1 MKRLNKFLLILL
13 AATIVA
19 LFIWSF
25 TPKAIPV
32 QTAEVTRGAYQQVIE
47 EDGKTRV
54 RERYVI
60 SAPLSGKLNRIALK
74 AGDAVEK
81 DQIVATLSPN
91 SPALLDARSVQELTE
106 RVGATEAARS
116 RATADVA
123 RVQAMLDKAR
133 ADLSR
138 VKKLAAGGFVSPTQL
153 EQTELALKVNQRE
166 LEAARQAVHVA
177 EHDIATARA
186 ALLQSRSGIASGRQW
201 EVRAPVAG
209 SVLKVVQENEGVV
222 ALGAPLLEIGNPAD
236 MEIVADVLS
245 SDAVQIKPGAPVN
258 IERWGKPE
266 PLQARVRRVEPS
278 AFTKISALG
287 VEEQRVNVVMDITSL
302 PDLWRGLSDGY
313 KVDAKIVV
321 FTAGNAVKVPVS
333 SLFRKDSQ
341 WAAFVATN
349 GRAQERAVQIARRS
363 GLEAMVEKGLQP
375 GEKVIIY
382 PADTVKDGKRIK
394 PVP

>member
-1 MKRLNKFLLILL
+1 MKQLNKFLLILL

-19 LFIWSF
+19 LFVWSF
-25 TPKAIPV
+25 TPKAVPV
-32 QTAEVTRGAYQQVIE
+32 QTAEITRGAFQQIIE

-54 RERYVI
+54 RERYVV
-60 SAPLSGKLNRIALK
+60 SAPLAGKVNRIALK
-74 AGDAVEK
+74 AGDVVEK
-81 DQIVATLSPN
+81 NQTIATIAPHT
-91 SPALLDARSVQELTE
+91 PALLDARAERELAE

-116 RATADVA
+116 RAIAEVA
-123 RVQAMLDKAR
+123 RIQATLEKSR

-153 EQTELALKVNQRE
+153 EQTELVLKVNQRE

-186 ALLQSRSGIASGRQW
+186 ALLQSRSGTASGNQW

-209 SVLKVVQENEGVV
+209 SVLKVVQESEGVV

-245 SDAVQIKPGAPVN
+245 SDAVQIKPGAPVK
-258 IERWGKPE
+258 IERWGRPE

-287 VEEQRVNVVMDITSL
+287 VEEQRVNVVMDITSP

-321 FTAGNAVKVPVS
+321 FTADNAVKVPVS
-333 SLFRKDSQ
+333 ALFRKDSQ
-341 WAAFVATN
+341 WATFVAVN
-349 GRAQERAVQIARRS
+349 GRAQERLVQIARRS

-375 GEKVIIY
+375 GEKVIVY
-382 PADTVKDGKRIK
+382 PADVVKDGKRIR
-394 PVP
+394 PAP

>member
-1 MKRLNKFLLILL
+1 MKRLNKSLLILL
-13 AATIVA
+13 AVTIVA
-19 LFIWSF
+19 LFVWSF

-60 SAPLSGKLNRIALK
+60 SAPLAGKVNRIALK
-74 AGDAVEK
+74 AGDVVEK

-106 RVGATEAARS
+106 RVGAAEAAKS
-116 RATADVA
+116 RASAEVA
-123 RVQAMLDKAR
+123 RVQATLERAR

-177 EHDIATARA
+177 EHDVATARA
-186 ALLQSRSGIASGRQW
+186 ALLQSRNGSASGRHW

-209 SVLKVVQENEGVV
+209 SVLKVAQESEGVV
-222 ALGAPLLEIGNPAD
+222 ALGTPLLEIGNPAD

-245 SDAVQIKPGAPVN
+245 SDAVQIKPGAPVK

-287 VEEQRVNVVMDITSL
+287 VEEQRVNVVVDITSP

-333 SLFRKDSQ
+333 ALFRKDSQ
-341 WAAFVATN
+341 WATFVAIN
-349 GRAQERAVQIARRS
+349 GRAQERLVQIARRS

-375 GEKVIIY
+375 REKVIVY
-382 PADTVKDGKRIK
+382 PGDTVKDGKRIK
-394 PVP
+394 PTP

>member
-13 AATIVA
+13 AATIVG
-19 LFIWSF
+19 LFVWSF

-54 RERYVI
+54 RERYVV
-60 SAPLSGKLNRIALK
+60 SAPLAGKVNRIALK

-81 DQIVATLSPN
+81 DQVIATLSPN

-106 RVGATEAARS
+106 RVGAAEAAKS
-116 RATADVA
+116 RATAEVA
-123 RVQAMLDKAR
+123 RIQATLVKAR

-166 LEAARQAVHVA
+166 LEAAHQAVHVA

-186 ALLQSRSGIASGRQW
+186 ALLQSRNGSASGRQW

-209 SVLKVVQENEGVV
+209 SVLRVVQESEGVV
-222 ALGAPLLEIGNPAD
+222 ALGVPLLEIGNPAD

-287 VEEQRVNVVMDITSL
+287 VEEQRVNVVMDITSP

-321 FTAGNAVKVPVS
+321 FTADNAVKVPVS
-333 SLFRKDSQ
+333 ALFRKDSQ
-341 WAAFVATN
+341 WATFVAVN
-349 GRAQERAVQIARRS
+349 GRAQERLVQIARRS

-375 GEKVIIY
+375 GEKVIVY
-382 PADTVKDGKRIK
+382 PADAVKDSKRIK
-394 PVP
+394 STP

>member
-1 MKRLNKFLLILL
+1 MKRLNKILLILL
-13 AATIVA
+13 AAAIVG

-25 TPKAIPV
+25 TPKAVPV

-60 SAPLSGKLNRIALK
+60 SAPLAGKVNRIALK
-74 AGDAVEK
+74 AGDVVDK
-81 DQIVATLSPN
+81 DQVVASIAPN
-91 SPALLDARSVQELTE
+91 TPVLLDVRAERELTE
-106 RVGATEAARS
+106 RVGAAEAAKS
-116 RATADVA
+116 RASAEVA
-123 RVQAMLDKAR
+123 RVQATLEKAQ

-153 EQTELALKVNQRE
+153 EQAELALKVNQRE

-177 EHDIATARA
+177 EHDVATARA
-186 ALLQSRSGIASGRQW
+186 ALLQSRSGSSPGKRW

-209 SVLKVVQENEGVV
+209 SVLKVIQESEGVV
-222 ALGAPLLEIGNPAD
+222 SLGVPLLEIGNSAD

-245 SDAVQIKPGAPVN
+245 SDAVQIKPGALVK

-287 VEEQRVNVVMDITSL
+287 VEEQRVNVVMDITS
-302 PDLWRGLSDGY
+302 PPTIWSGLSDGY
-313 KVDAKIVV
+313 KVDTKIVV
-321 FTAGNAVKVPVS
+321 FTADNAIKVPVS
-333 SLFRKDSQ
+333 ALFRKDSQ
-341 WAAFVATN
+341 WAVFVATN
-349 GRAQERAVQIARRS
+349 GRAHERAVQIARRS

-375 GEKVIIY
+375 GEKVIVY
-382 PADTVKDGKRIK
+382 PADAVKDGKRIK
-394 PVP
+394 QVP